1 MRGSAPI
8 DYSAA
13 KVDEEVIAQDVSEMD
28 VDDRTIGEAGDLD
41 GVAKPLQ
48 SHDRAPEESRPP
60 PAERAHT
67 SHAPSAREEQ
77 DLDYGSDTQSY
88 HSDDEEVSY
97 NLESNICYL
106 NAHLFYG

>member
-13 KVDEEVIAQDVSEMD
+13 KVDDETIAQDVGVMD
-28 VDDRTIGEAGDLD
+28 VNDRTIGEAGDLD

-48 SHDRAPEESRPP
+48 SFDRVQEESRPP

-67 SHAPSAREEQ
+67 SGARGAEP
-77 DLDYGSDTQSY
+77 
-88 HSDDEEVSY
+88 
-97 NLESNICYL
+97 
-106 NAHLFYG
+106 